1 MTFTSLTT
9 ALALYRSR
17 TLSLEQAANYGGV
30 QTSKLASELRSRGIR
45 VRDEGRDALPG
56 QALN

>member
-9 ALALYRSR
+9 ALALYRNR

-30 QTSKLASELRSRGIR
+30 PASKIASELRSRGIQ
-45 VRDEGRDALPG
+45 VREEDAHALP
-56 QALN
+56 AHTAN